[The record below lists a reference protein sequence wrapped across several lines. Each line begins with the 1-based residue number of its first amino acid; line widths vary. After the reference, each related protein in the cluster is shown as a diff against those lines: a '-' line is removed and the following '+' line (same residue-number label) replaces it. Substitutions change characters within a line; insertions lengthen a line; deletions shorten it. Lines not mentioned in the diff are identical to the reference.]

1 MSQEVNFHMNLA
13 SGYEL
18 TVDILKF
25 IFVYTYHTIQYNPAA
40 KTTIL
45 QISISG
51 NLYLLS

>member
-1 MSQEVNFHMNLA
+1 MSQEVNFHKNLA

-25 IFVYTYHTIQYNPAA
+25 IFVYTYLQYNPAA